1 MAVCLR
7 RSQQMGLTDVKKIPL
22 HSLHEE
28 LGAKFGPFAGFDMP
42 LSYPAG
48 IMAEHRHTR
57 EAAGLFDISHMLHV
71 ELSGSGAAQAVSR
84 LCPYVAGE
92 QAVGQARYSFLLN
105 EHGGIIDDVIV
116 TRLGETRFRI
126 VCNAGCAQKD
136 LEHISHHA
144 AHFDAKVDVIDVA
157 FLALQGPQSEAV
169 LGRTGMDVTGLSFMQ
184 AVEPENGWFVSRT
197 GYTGE
202 DGFELA
208 MPADEAEAF
217 ARKLLDDADVA
228 PIGLGARDSL
238 RLEAGLPLYG
248 QDLSED
254 ITPMEAGLAW
264 AIPKEVRQDG
274 DFVGAMAI
282 AQKFQ
287 AGRARKRVGL
297 KPAGNAPVRGHAELF
312 DATGAHV
319 GEVTSGGFGPSVGH
333 PVAMGLVAVDAQEPF
348 EAELR
353 GKRMAMEV
361 VKLPFAPHRYKRDN

>member
-1 MAVCLR
+1 M
-7 RSQQMGLTDVKKIPL
+7 KKIPL
-22 HSLHEE
+22 HSLHSE

-57 EAAGLFDISHMLHV
+57 EAAGLFDVSHMLHV
-71 ELSGSGAAQAVSR
+71 EISGSGAAQAVER
-84 LCPYVAGE
+84 LCPFPASE
-92 QAVGQARYSFLLN
+92 QGIGQARYSFLLN
-105 EHGGIIDDVIV
+105 EQGGIIDDIIV
-116 TRLGETRFRI
+116 TRLGETRYRI

-144 AHFDAKVDVIDVA
+144 AHFETTVETIDVA
-157 FLALQGPQSEAV
+157 FLALQGPASEGV
-169 LGRTGMDVTGLSFMQ
+169 LGRAGMDFSELSFMQ
-184 AVEPENGWFVSRT
+184 AVEPEMGWFVSRT

-208 MPADEAEAF
+208 MPADQADEF
-217 ARKLLDDADVA
+217 ARRLIDDEAVQ

-264 AIPKEVRQDG
+264 AIPKELRQG
-274 DFVGAMAI
+274 GEFVGAMAI

-297 KPAGNAPVRGHAELF
+297 KPGGNAPVRAHAELF
-312 DATGAHV
+312 DAAGAHA
-319 GEVTSGGFGPSVGH
+319 GEVTSGSFGPTVGH
-333 PVAMGLVAVDAQEPF
+333 PVAMGLVGVDAEPPF
-348 EAELR
+348 EADLR

-361 VKLPFAPHRYKRDN
+361 VKLPFTPHRYKRNA